1 MNKLYAGFQAALA
14 TMKSIPTVW
23 RQSDQFFWTGGGRV
37 NRITGGLGAKA
48 TNAEIYS
55 THVWA
60 YAAINA
66 IARNIA
72 GVPFVF
78 QTVQGPIKQ
87 DSKLAQFFEKPN
99 PFQGFGQLME
109 SMISWIHLNGDVILV
124 MRRKDE
130 NSIPE
135 EMMAVNADP
144 FEPVFNK
151 NGTIA
156 GWVMDN
162 PNGGEKIPFRKHEII
177 HIKFWNPNDTWRGLS
192 PLLPARSGIHQD
204 FLADQ
209 FNSSFFENSGSPSG
223 VIEIEQNLTDPEF
236 ERVVKQYEDKHVRQ
250 GQAHKMLILEGGA
263 KFKPTI
269 FTQKDMEF
277 LNQKKWNRDATLAA
291 FGVPKME
298 VGIIEEGANLAVIK
312 MQSREFWLKNLIP
325 KMNLIEWHLW
335 SQLFSKISG
344 GRVWAEFDTSA
355 IDALQDE
362 FHEKVATGRSLWE
375 MGYTSNQINKRLTL
389 GLPENKWQNIGYKPT
404 QIEVIAV
411 DADGTPI
418 AQDVE
423 NPGADPLRKPATGV
437 DTKPNEGQVVKPEPT
452 PAATSKPA
460 FPAVADPG
468 TKAAIALLSSKLQ
481 RFFFKQRS
489 RQLKALE
496 LRKSH
501 VLENADE
508 QHALKSYL
516 SERAIATD
524 CKELQQT
531 VHNELLVCL
540 IKNFSSADTTMQEV
554 KRLYNK
560 IDKAMPMMAEALL
573 NRD

>member
-1 MNKLYAGFQAALA
+1 MNMLTAGFHAALA
-14 TMKSIPTVW
+14 SLKAIPTVF
-23 RQSDQFFWTGGGRV
+23 RQSDQEFWTGGGRV
-37 NRITGGLGAKA
+37 NRITGGLGGSA
-48 TNAEIYS
+48 TNEEIYS
-55 THVWA
+55 THVWV
-60 YAAINA
+60 YAAVNA
-66 IARNIA
+66 ISRNIA

-78 QTVQGPIKQ
+78 QTKQGPTKE

-109 SMISWIHLNGDVILV
+109 AMISWIHINGDVILV

-144 FEPVFNK
+144 FEPVFNT

-156 GWVMDN
+156 GWQMEN
-162 PNGGEKIPFRKHEII
+162 PDGGKKIPFRKHEII
-177 HIKFWNPNDTWRGLS
+177 HIKFWNPNEGWRGLS
-192 PLLPARSGIHQD
+192 PITPARSGIRQD
-204 FLADQ
+204 FFADT
-209 FNSSFFENSGSPSG
+209 FNLSFFANSGSPGG

-236 ERVVKQYEDKHVRQ
+236 ERVVKQYEDKHGGP

-263 KFKPTI
+263 KFKPNV

-335 SQLFSKISG
+335 AQLFSKISG

-375 MGYTSNQINKRLTL
+375 MGYTMNQINKRLNL
-389 GLPENKWQNIGYKPT
+389 GLPENSWQNTAFKPL
-404 QIEVIAV
+404 QVEVVAV
-411 DADGTPI
+411 DGDGTPI
-418 AQDVE
+418 VPDTT
-423 NPGADPLRKPATGV
+423 NPGADPLRKPATGE
-437 DTKPNEGQVVKPEPT
+437 DTKPNEGQDVKPEPT
-452 PAATSKPA
+452 PAVTPA
-460 FPAVADPG
+460 FAATADPDN
-468 TKAAIALLSSKLQ
+468 KAAIALLSSKLQ

-496 LRKSH
+496 KSKTH
-501 VLENADE
+501 VLHNEEE
-508 QHALKSYL
+508 QHTLKQYL
-516 SERAIATD
+516 LERAIATD
-524 CKELQQT
+524 CKELQQL
-531 VHNELLVCL
+531 VHNELVVCL

-573 NRD
+573 SRK